1 MAVESELP
9 DLFGRATIVMGGHEG
24 LRETARV
31 LRNRSASLRERMP
44 VSIDELKTLIAT
56 FTEQLLAHFA
66 AEEGP
71 DYFGALAAQS
81 LPLSQG
87 VRRLRSE
94 HQQMTALLES
104 LHGFKDLEGH
114 GVWFGHELD
123 GLLDLLAEHER
134 REHEVLGE
142 FFASDV

>member
-1 MAVESELP
+1 MAAESDLP
-9 DLFGRATIVMGGHEG
+9 DLFGRATIVMGGHQG

-31 LRNRSASLRERMP
+31 LRNRSASLRERTP
-44 VSIDELKTLIAT
+44 VAIDELKTLIAT

-94 HQQMTALLES
+94 HQQMTAALES
-104 LHGFKDLEGH
+104 LHGFEDLEDH
-114 GVWFGHELD
+114 GAWFGHELE
-123 GLLDLLAEHER
+123 GLLSLLAEHEQ
-134 REHEVLGE
+134 REHELLGE

>member
-1 MAVESELP
+1 MSVESDLP

-31 LRNRSASLRERMP
+31 LRNRSASLRERTP
-44 VSIDELKTLIAT
+44 VALEELKTLVAT

-94 HQQMTALLES
+94 HQQMRAVLGS
-104 LHGFKDLEGH
+104 LHGFYDVEGH
-114 GVWFGHELD
+114 GVWFGHELEA
-123 GLLDLLAEHER
+123 LLDLLAEHEQ
-134 REHEVLGE
+134 REHQLLGE